1 MTTRKLPQFAVMIAI
16 LSVVP
21 ASAFAIQSADTAQ
34 SQSGSSKTTRTSKRS
49 SKQASANGA
58 KVDLN
63 SASEAELESLPGVG
77 SATAK
82 KIIAGR
88 PYSSEA
94 DLSKAGVSQRTIKG
108 LDGRV
113 TVSASSNSNAPAV
126 SQPSS
131 REQRSTSHPTTSAS
145 SASAESNQ
153 QGGPGMVWVNPKTKI
168 FHRQGDRWYGKTKN
182 GKYMTEAE
190 AVGAGYRESKEK
202 VSTK

>member
-1 MTTRKLPQFAVMIAI
+1 MTTRRLPRLSAFFAI

-34 SQSGSSKTTRTSKRS
+34 SQSSSSKTTRSSKRL

-77 SATAK
+77 PATAK

-88 PYSSEA
+88 PYSSQA

-113 TVSASSNSNAPAV
+113 TVSASSGSNAPAV
-126 SQPSS
+126 SHPSS
-131 REQRSTSHPTTSAS
+131 PEPRSTSQATTSAS

-190 AVGAGYRESKEK
+190 AVAAGYRESKEK

>member
-1 MTTRKLPQFAVMIAI
+1 MTTRRLPRLAVLIAI

-34 SQSGSSKTTRTSKRS
+34 SQSGSSKTTRASKRS
-49 SKQASANGA
+49 SKQESANGA

-63 SASEAELESLPGVG
+63 NATEAELESLPGVG

-131 REQRSTSHPTTSAS
+131 REQRSTSQPTTSAS
-145 SASAESNQ
+145 SAPAASS
-153 QGGPGMVWVNPKTKI
+153 PGMVWANPKTKV
-168 FHRQGDRWYGKTKN
+168 FHRQGDRWYGKIKS
-182 GKYMTEAE
+182 GKYMTEAD
-190 AVGAGYRESKEK
+190 ALAAGYHESKEK
-202 VSTK
+202 ASTK